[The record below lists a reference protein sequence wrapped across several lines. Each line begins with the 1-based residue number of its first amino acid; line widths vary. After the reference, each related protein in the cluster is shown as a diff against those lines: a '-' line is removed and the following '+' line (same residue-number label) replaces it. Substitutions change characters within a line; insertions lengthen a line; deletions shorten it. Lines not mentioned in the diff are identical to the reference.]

1 SDRSL
6 RVRLHA
12 LGRTM
17 ILESVITCPH
27 CAIAKSEAMPTDAC
41 QFFYTCTGCLK
52 AMTIDAESTLDRRG
66 TQLLEEIE
74 KCRSDLEKVKAD
86 LHRFCPISK
95 VVRDSGTELEE
106 VWNVTR
112 P

>member
-1 SDRSL
+1 MREE
-6 RVRLHA
+6 H
-12 LGRTM
+12 G
-17 ILESVITCPH
+17 
-27 CAIAKSEAMPTDAC
+27 IA
-41 QFFYTCTGCLK
+41 LK
-52 AMTIDAESTLDRRG
+52 AMTIDAEFELSTAAAHSCLRKS
-66 TQLLEEIE
+66 

-95 VVRDSGTELEE
+95 VVRNSGTELEE